1 MHRPDHKIF
10 QIIDSKE
17 RCNNIY
23 YDNKIVSDPN
33 FNELSGTW
41 SYDLRLNNDIEFA
54 ELYSNGK
61 SLTECCPESLKED
74 WEKIKERHFSFIKS
88 FQTSNVQI
96 QDYCHYDL
104 LPKSF
109 VIEYFKIKSEITK
122 HVLNNY
128 SKPNNYDFLFELSK
142 LLKQIESNELS
153 LNLNLM
159 NDDLHQLKVRNLKQ
173 KLSRV
178 SKKVSYNLFGTI
190 TGRLTTKKNSFPIL
204 TLDKDYRKVVQP
216 QNDWFIELDF
226 NSAELRCMLSLNK
239 KNQPEIDI
247 HDWHTKIINNLSDHK
262 MDRDEVKRK
271 MFAWMYGPADASL
284 GIPKIESYYDKKNI
298 INNFW
303 DGTKITNPFGR
314 QIESDKFH
322 ALNFI
327 VQSTTSDTF
336 LRRAIAVNKL
346 LEKRKSF
353 TMGLI
358 HDSMVIDFD
367 KNDRDILEDLIEEF
381 SNTDLGKFKVNTSLG
396 TNFGNMR
403 KFR

>member
-1 MHRPDHKIF
+1 
-10 QIIDSKE
+10 
-17 RCNNIY
+17 
-23 YDNKIVSDPN
+23 
-33 FNELSGTW
+33 
-41 SYDLRLNNDIEFA
+41 
-54 ELYSNGK
+54 
-61 SLTECCPESLKED
+61 
-74 WEKIKERHFSFIKS
+74 
-88 FQTSNVQI
+88 
-96 QDYCHYDL
+96 
-104 LPKSF
+104 
-109 VIEYFKIKSEITK
+109 
-122 HVLNNY
+122 
-128 SKPNNYDFLFELSK
+128 
-142 LLKQIESNELS
+142 
-153 LNLNLM
+153 
-159 NDDLHQLKVRNLKQ
+159 
-173 KLSRV
+173 
-178 SKKVSYNLFGTI
+178 
-190 TGRLTTKKNSFPIL
+190 
-204 TLDKDYRKVVQP
+204 
-216 QNDWFIELDF
+216 
-226 NSAELRCMLSLNK
+226 MLSLNK